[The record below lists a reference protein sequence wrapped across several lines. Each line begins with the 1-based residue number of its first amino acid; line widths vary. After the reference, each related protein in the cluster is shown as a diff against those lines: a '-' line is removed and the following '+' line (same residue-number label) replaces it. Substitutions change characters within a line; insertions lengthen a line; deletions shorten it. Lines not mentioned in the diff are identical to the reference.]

1 MFAIMP
7 AGKRA
12 NAKEETME
20 KIIGAC
26 GNDCGDCEAYKATQ
40 ANDAGAIARV
50 AEQWSKEYSAD
61 IKPEYVWCDA
71 CMTDGAR
78 KCGHCAECDIRAC
91 VVSRSLA
98 NCAGCDDYACE
109 RITKFFESFP
119 CAKGRLDEVRAARQP

>member
-1 MFAIMP
+1 MTIEPMFAIMP

-50 AEQWSKEYSAD
+50 AEQWSNYERASTCRTAAMTLPSSGSAD
-61 IKPEYVWCDA
+61 S
-71 CMTDGAR
+71 
-78 KCGHCAECDIRAC
+78 
-91 VVSRSLA
+91 SRSR
-98 NCAGCDDYACE
+98 E
-109 RITKFFESFP
+109 
-119 CAKGRLDEVRAARQP
+119 

>member
-1 MFAIMP
+1 MP